1 MVRRTRVKWWRV
13 YEALLLVCCI
23 AIVVFCAVKGQF
35 KKSYAVSSN
44 VTYTYDIKAGDTLWE
59 VASNVATSH
68 EDVREIIQKIMTD
81 NNIRNAQEIKV
92 GDKIYIYLERT
103 K

>member
-1 MVRRTRVKWWRV
+1 MRRTRVKWWRV

-81 NNIRNAQEIKV
+81 NNIKNAQEIKV
-92 GDKIYIYLERT
+92 GDRIYIYLERA

>member
-23 AIVVFCAVKGQF
+23 VIVVFCAVKGHF

-59 VASNVATSH
+59 VASNVATPH
-68 EDVREIIQKIMTD
+68 DDVREIVHKIMTE

-92 GDKIYIYLERT
+92 GDRIYIYLERT

>member
-81 NNIRNAQEIKV
+81 NNIKNAQEIKV
-92 GDKIYIYLERT
+92 GDRIYIYLERA

>member
-81 NNIRNAQEIKV
+81 NNIKNAQEIKV
-92 GDKIYIYLERT
+92 GDRIYIYLERT

>member
-1 MVRRTRVKWWRV
+1 MRRTRVKWWRV
-13 YEALLLVCCI
+13 YETLLLMCCI
-23 AIVVFCAVKGQF
+23 AIVVFCVVKGQF

-59 VASNVATSH
+59 VASNVATPH
-68 EDVREIIQKIMTD
+68 DDVREIVYKIMTD
-81 NNIRNAQEIKV
+81 NNIRNAQELKV
-92 GDKIYIYLERT
+92 GDKIYIYLERA

>member
-1 MVRRTRVKWWRV
+1 MRRTRVKWWRV
-13 YEALLLVCCI
+13 YEALFIVGCAI
-23 AIVVFCAVKGQF
+23 ALITCAVKGQF

-59 VASNVATSH
+59 VASNVATPH
-68 EDVREIIQKIMTD
+68 DDVREIVYKIMTD
-81 NNIRNAQEIKV
+81 NNIRSAQELKV
-92 GDKIYIYLERT
+92 GDRIYIFLKRA

>member
-1 MVRRTRVKWWRV
+1 VRRTRVKWWRV

-81 NNIRNAQEIKV
+81 NNIKNAQEIKV
-92 GDKIYIYLERT
+92 GDRIYIYLERA

>member
-1 MVRRTRVKWWRV
+1 MRRTRVKWWRV

-23 AIVVFCAVKGQF
+23 AIVIFCAVKGQF

-81 NNIRNAQEIKV
+81 NNIKNAQEIKV
-92 GDKIYIYLERT
+92 GDRIYIYLERA